1 MAKPLTDQIVENVE
15 RAVELYYRL
24 ILVVAPSGQG
34 KTAALQE
41 VQLQKGFP
49 LVNVNLELSCQML
62 DLTERQRVL
71 KLSSLLLEII
81 NKYKDDIILLD
92 NIEVLFDVS
101 LKQDPMRLL
110 LGLSR
115 NKTLVVA
122 WNGIVKNDYIIY
134 ATPNHP
140 EYKRYPLGDFLIVN
154 PDTNE

>member
-1 MAKPLTDQIVENVE
+1 MAKSLTDQIVENAEKV
-15 RAVELYYRL
+15 VELYHRL

-41 VQLQKGFP
+41 VRLQKGFP
-49 LVNVNLELSCQML
+49 LVNVNLELSRQML
-62 DLTERQRVL
+62 DLTERQRIL
-71 KLSSLLLEII
+71 KLPSLLLEII
-81 NKYKDDIILLD
+81 NKYEGDIILLD

-122 WNGIVKNDYIIY
+122 WNGTIKDDYIFY